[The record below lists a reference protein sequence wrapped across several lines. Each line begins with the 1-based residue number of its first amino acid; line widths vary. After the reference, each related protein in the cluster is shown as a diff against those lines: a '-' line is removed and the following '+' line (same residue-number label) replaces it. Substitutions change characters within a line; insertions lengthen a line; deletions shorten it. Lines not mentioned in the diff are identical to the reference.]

1 MTKAEERTAYSWVR
15 ASGCR
20 TSARAGLGGVIGARS
35 HPDSRAGAE
44 EPPWV
49 PTSWLVAEMD
59 ENKEGAMT
67 ALSRHSS
74 VAGGSR
80 AAMSG
85 SSTAVLG
92 VREQERMPMKI
103 VERLAIIADR
113 RAEKTAP
120 ERVSVFPSR
129 AQALMLLIGDL
140 PKLVKTQFRNDLGNF
155 SGHPDQEGGKADVYP
170 GRVPRNSQRV
180 SCHLHANDPREYS
193 SAEIHAIRKL
203 PTLCSLPPINISE
216 LKVGEDERAPARSE
230 TRPCFHRAPKASVN
244 PQDIGNFPR
253 ISPLGR
259 ARKTL
264 QVPIIELMDE
274 FEARPANPRGRCDRE
289 WRFRIFLLPGSF
301 GHFCSPESEVSN
313 LLLRRHERTSNS
325 LRLFA
330 NIRC

>member
-1 MTKAEERTAYSWVR
+1 
-15 ASGCR
+15 
-20 TSARAGLGGVIGARS
+20 
-35 HPDSRAGAE
+35 
-44 EPPWV
+44 
-49 PTSWLVAEMD
+49 MD